1 MKKIL
6 FSLALLISFVSFG
19 QTAKEYFE
27 SGNDKAAAKDYNGA
41 ISDYT
46 KSIEL
51 DPNYAYAYNN
61 RGISKRNLKDDYGAI
76 SDFTKSIEL
85 DPNYASTYDNRSI
98 TKEKLGDLTGACADA
113 KKAIKL
119 GSNSSV
125 KWVAS
130 NCN

>member
-1 MKKIL
+1 MKNLL

-46 KSIEL
+46 K
-51 DPNYAYAYNN
+51 A
-61 RGISKRNLKDDYGAI
+61 
-76 SDFTKSIEL
+76 IEL
-85 DPNYASTYDNRSI
+85 DPNYASAYDNRSI